1 MWAFPGLG
9 VSIELDLYVK
19 AGLAPLEAIRAAT
32 QTAARSLGVEDER
45 GTLAPGMRADF
56 LRLGADP
63 LADVKNTRRIRQVW
77 KRGQPAWTAPSLQRN

>member
-32 QTAARSLGVEDER
+32 QTAARSLGVEGER
-45 GTLAPGMRADF
+45 GTLVAGMRADF
-56 LRLGADP
+56 VRLGADP
-63 LADVKNTRRIRQVW
+63 LADVRNTRRIREVW
-77 KRGQPAWTAPSLQRN
+77 KRGRPAWTAPSLRGN

>member
-32 QTAARSLGVEDER
+32 QTAARSLGAESER
-45 GTLAPGMRADF
+45 GTLAAGMRADF
-56 LRLGADP
+56 VRLGADP
-63 LADVKNTRRIRQVW
+63 LADVRNTRRIREVW
-77 KRGQPAWTAPSLQRN
+77 KQGRPAWTAPSPPKN